1 MTLSCAL
8 PYVVAP
14 NDDTSDGHNNTGSS
28 ALPVQVSISLSCDRC
43 KSPPPLPTRL
53 APSPN
58 ALRSLCA
65 PSGSS
70 IVLSP
75 SVRRGTR
82 LQRGSRCRILRDRL
96 SSRRPRNFNSPLFPC
111 RAHFIVLHPS
121 CSLEKFLSR
130 FHTESSWRD
139 RYQRST
145 TRSSPQRRPL
155 PVSFYLPSRGACC
168 GRRRDSLQLR
178 RPLYFARTPQLTR
191 VLLRNRADEE
201 LLGRRRLGKTNLSVK
216 PAQIGTSNATK
227 PENLGPFEY
236 AHLRAPLPRDL
247 AGSEIFPSHNPTQH
261 PITYFLM
268 RRSKDGFISATGMF
282 KIAFPWAKLDEEKAE
297 REYLKSKKETSQ
309 DEIAGNVW
317 ISPELALELSKEYR
331 MYDWVRALLDP
342 TDIVQSPSSAKKQIS
357 PPPKFDL
364 PPLDASVQ
372 LQPPA
377 SRTRG
382 RRSVSPSKTD
392 SPSKKSSSPRKSRQ
406 TRAAKEAAVA
416 ATNAA
421 NASLQSALDTAA
433 STADTESVDGTVETN
448 GEVNGE
454 EVKEE
459 TKPETKP
466 KTTRRGRKAVSADET
481 VKVDVQSTTDAA
493 DEVEATQTTVSVEM
507 PALLPD
513 VPPAEDTEQMI
524 ARAKEMV
531 QEATKLEQENGESSA
546 ASKKRKSDEAVDEE
560 GEETDTPAQPTK
572 RAKVLEDKLRKERVR
587 NRALVGVTAT
597 LALAAAIPYF
607 F

>member
-1 MTLSCAL
+1 MA
-8 PYVVAP
+8 
-14 NDDTSDGHNNTGSS
+14 
-28 ALPVQVSISLSCDRC
+28 
-43 KSPPPLPTRL
+43 
-53 APSPN
+53 
-58 ALRSLCA
+58 RSLPKKHNPLILPDA
-65 PSGSS
+65 
-70 IVLSP
+70 SP
-75 SVRRGTR
+75 S
-82 LQRGSRCRILRDRL
+82 
-96 SSRRPRNFNSPLFPC
+96 
-111 RAHFIVLHPS
+111 
-121 CSLEKFLSR
+121 
-130 FHTESSWRD
+130 
-139 RYQRST
+139 Y
-145 TRSSPQRRPL
+145 
-155 PVSFYLPSRGACC
+155 
-168 GRRRDSLQLR
+168 
-178 RPLYFARTPQLTR
+178 
-191 VLLRNRADEE
+191 EE

-236 AHLRAPLPRDL
+236 AHLRAPLPEDL
-247 AGSEIFPSHNPTQH
+247 SGSEIFPSHNPTQH
-261 PITYFLM
+261 PVTYFLM
-268 RRSKDGFISATGMF
+268 RRSKDGYISATGMF

-297 REYLKSKKETSQ
+297 REYLKSKTETSQ

-364 PPLDASVQ
+364 PPIDSSIQ

-377 SRTRG
+377 SRTRA
-382 RRSVSPSKTD
+382 RRSVSPSKAA

-454 EVKEE
+454 EKAAPAEEVKEE
-459 TKPETKP
+459 TKPRP
-466 KTTRRGRKAVSADET
+466 GRRARKAVTAADEK

-513 VPPAEDTEQMI
+513 LPPAEDTEQMI

-531 QEATKLEQENGESSA
+531 EEAAKLEQEKGESSV

-572 RAKVLEDKLRKERVR
+572 KAKVLEEKLRKERVR

>member
-1 MTLSCAL
+1 MA
-8 PYVVAP
+8 
-14 NDDTSDGHNNTGSS
+14 
-28 ALPVQVSISLSCDRC
+28 
-43 KSPPPLPTRL
+43 
-53 APSPN
+53 
-58 ALRSLCA
+58 RSLPKKHNPLVTPEA
-65 PSGSS
+65 
-70 IVLSP
+70 SP
-75 SVRRGTR
+75 S
-82 LQRGSRCRILRDRL
+82 
-96 SSRRPRNFNSPLFPC
+96 
-111 RAHFIVLHPS
+111 
-121 CSLEKFLSR
+121 
-130 FHTESSWRD
+130 
-139 RYQRST
+139 Y
-145 TRSSPQRRPL
+145 
-155 PVSFYLPSRGACC
+155 
-168 GRRRDSLQLR
+168 
-178 RPLYFARTPQLTR
+178 
-191 VLLRNRADEE
+191 EE

-247 AGSEIFPSHNPTQH
+247 SGSEIFPSHNPTQH
-261 PITYFLM
+261 PVTYFLM

-364 PPLDASVQ
+364 PPIDASIQ

-382 RRSVSPSKTD
+382 RRSVSPSKTA

-454 EVKEE
+454 EAEA
-459 TKPETKP
+459 ETKP
-466 KTTRRGRKAVSADET
+466 KSSRSRARKAVSADET
-481 VKVDVQSTTDAA
+481 VKIDVQSTTDAA
-493 DEVEATQTTVSVEM
+493 DEVEATQTKVSVEM

-513 VPPAEDTEQMI
+513 VPAAEDTEQMI

-531 QEATKLEQENGESSA
+531 QEAAKLEQENGESSA
-546 ASKKRKSDEAVDEE
+546 AAKKRKSDEVVDEE
-560 GEETDTPAQPTK
+560 GETDTPAQPTK
-572 RAKVLEDKLRKERVR
+572 KARVLEEKLRKERVR